1 MIKIF
6 STKWC
11 PSCVFAKRLLDEKK
25 IQYSEV
31 DLDEKNIT
39 REKLFELTGGY
50 TVPQIVINEK
60 SIGGYENL
68 LELVQN
74 NQLNDLLNDKS

>member
-11 PSCVFAKRLLDEKK
+11 PSCVASKRLLDEKQIK
-25 IQYSEV
+25 YSEI

-39 REKLFELTGGY
+39 REQLFKLTGGY
-50 TVPQIVINEK
+50 TVPQIVINNNN
-60 SIGGYENL
+60 IGGYENL
-68 LELVQN
+68 LDIVQN
-74 NQLNDLLNDKS
+74 NKLKSLLND

>member
-6 STKWC
+6 STQWC

-31 DLDEKNIT
+31 DLDKKNIT

-74 NQLNDLLNDKS
+74 DKLNDLLNDKS

>member
-11 PSCVFAKRLLDEKK
+11 PSCVSSKRLLDEKQ
-25 IQYSEV
+25 IEYSEI
-31 DLDEKNIT
+31 DLDEKNIN
-39 REKLFELTGGY
+39 REQLFELTGGY
-50 TVPQIVINEK
+50 TVPQIVINDK

-68 LELVQN
+68 LDLIQN
-74 NQLNDLLNDKS
+74 NKLQELLNV